1 MTTEGIRA
9 AAAAFA
15 NVSAL
20 HDEERKKI
28 ELTLRENVHK
38 PYLFLAIPALMGP
51 TAYRKFVEG
60 ELAETGLLVDVADD
74 ECVVIARS
82 KDAIDKGRAD
92 YRDRKIKYTMGK
104 FLGL

>member
-1 MTTEGIRA
+1 MEIIRA

-15 NVSAL
+15 NVRAL
-20 HDEERKKI
+20 YDEERKKI

-60 ELAETGLLVDVADD
+60 ELAETGLLVDVVDD
-74 ECVVIARS
+74 EYVVIARS
-82 KDAIDKGRAD
+82 KDAIDKGRAFCH
-92 YRDRKIKYTMGK
+92 DRKIKHTLER
-104 FLGL
+104 FLAM

>member
-1 MTTEGIRA
+1 MEIIRA

-15 NVSAL
+15 NVRAL
-20 HDEERKKI
+20 YDEERKKI

-60 ELAETGLLVDVADD
+60 ELAGTGLLVDVVDD
-74 ECVVIARS
+74 ECVVIARN

-92 YRDRKIKYTMGK
+92 YRDRKLKYTMER
-104 FLGL
+104 FLAM